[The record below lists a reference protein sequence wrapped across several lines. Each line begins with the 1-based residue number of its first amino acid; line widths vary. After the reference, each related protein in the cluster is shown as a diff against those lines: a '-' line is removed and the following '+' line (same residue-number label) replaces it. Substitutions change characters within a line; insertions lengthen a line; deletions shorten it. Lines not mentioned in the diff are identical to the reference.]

1 MVAIALAPLIPLIS
15 RLGIAGTK
23 TFLKS
28 PMGKKILDSLV
39 GGSATAYGLERTG
52 VADKLFNLPEGVVSG
67 EDLSSDPAEVARK
80 KAERQAA
87 LDEARRNRTS
97 ATVADKVRDAA
108 EAGDFGFNP
117 FIDIDP
123 DAGKPQI
130 EVFPELT
137 EAEKLPQTTGGV
149 IDLNDLISRPLIM
162 AQDPDAGKAT
172 TLSTPVLGPED
183 QLPTI
188 YTMAK
193 IKDKDL
199 VYVGGDIKSKIP
211 KYLVDETTGNL
222 KEEYQ
227 KKGNEGEDSDKLI
240 SMRGVYKLPK
250 YMLNEKKFTRKDGKK
265 DTSYTIKDEYKNP
278 EELERLNNS
287 EKVKDIIVEYYN
299 NNPDAYAVMKNKD
312 VTKLGSEEVKNLR
325 QYVIDNYNI
334 DFGIKTYEKILNQT
348 FGSRKKEGKRLQPQT
363 DAIGKFQ
370 TIIRDYSKDKFG
382 ETLTNPQV
390 DRYIQEFRIA
400 IETENPDKKKGE
412 YYTNEQ
418 ITNSA
423 NFVIDTVFKGK
434 YREKFDVGYDRDLT
448 SYIQNKL
455 ERTAQTKEKFETYPE
470 AFDTNIQTIG
480 HKGTVRERIVG
491 EGGDKDFYETQ
502 TLAKNKLQQNLDIEH
517 RTARQKNNVEKIKEI
532 EQRMKDNDI
541 RSMYTD
547 KDGNR
552 IFIGAYSNGGLV
564 GISHLTRPL
573 GNF

>member
-1 MVAIALAPLIPLIS
+1 
-15 RLGIAGTK
+15 
-23 TFLKS
+23 
-28 PMGKKILDSLV
+28 
-39 GGSATAYGLERTG
+39 
-52 VADKLFNLPEGVVSG
+52 
-67 EDLSSDPAEVARK
+67 
-80 KAERQAA
+80 
-87 LDEARRNRTS
+87 
-97 ATVADKVRDAA
+97 
-108 EAGDFGFNP
+108 
-117 FIDIDP
+117 
-123 DAGKPQI
+123 
-130 EVFPELT
+130 
-137 EAEKLPQTTGGV
+137 
-149 IDLNDLISRPLIM
+149 M

-222 KEEYQ
+222 KPEYQ
-227 KKGNEGEDSDKLI
+227 KKGNEGEDADKLI
-240 SMRGVYKLPK
+240 SMKGVYKLPK

-278 EELERLNNS
+278 EELERLKNS
-287 EKVKDIIVEYYN
+287 EKVKDIIVEYYT

-312 VTKLGSEEVKNLR
+312 ITKLGSEEVKNLR

-348 FGSRKKEGKRLQPQT
+348 FGSRKKEGKRKQPQT
-363 DAIGKFQ
+363 DATDKFQ
-370 TIIRDYSKDKFG
+370 KIIRDYSKDKFG

-390 DRYIQEFRIA
+390 DRYMQEFRIA
-400 IETENPDKKKGE
+400 IEAENPDKKKGE
-412 YYTNEQ
+412 YYTDEQ

-434 YREKFDVGYDRDLT
+434 YREKFDIGYDKDLT

-480 HKGTVRERIVG
+480 HKGPVKERLVG
-491 EGGDKDFYETQ
+491 EGGDEYFYETQ
-502 TLAKNKLQQNLDIEH
+502 TLAKNKLQQNLDTEH
-517 RTARQKNNVEKIKEI
+517 RTARKNNNVEKMKEI

-552 IFIGAYSNGGLV
+552 IFIGAYSNGGLI
-564 GISHLTRPL
+564 GISHLIRPL
-573 GNF
+573 